1 MRNQRRNAMVLAG
14 ALAALV
20 VVALVVIFSGEEED
34 QTVTMARAEWSSG
47 YMQAEIYAQ
56 LIGELGYT
64 VEDPAGHT
72 LNPNAFYP
80 ALDSGQYDLWA
91 NGWFPTHDI
100 YLTAETAAGLEYDR
114 SIEAVGLQVD
124 SGALQGYMI
133 DKATADAMGITSM
146 SQLENASVAAVFD
159 QDGDGLADL
168 IGCNE
173 GWGCATIIDNH
184 IAELGWGDNVEQV
197 SGAYSELMQ
206 GVQARVAAGEPV
218 LFYVWTPNWT
228 YEALPPGV
236 DAVWLESA
244 ALEDD
249 EGTTEVR
256 GLAGCAGNPCDLGW
270 PVNSIRAVA
279 NSEFLD
285 SNADIRRLLEQVEI
299 PLTDIAAQNAKANP
313 DAKAD
318 AAAWISDNRALVDI
332 WLTNAR
338 G

>member
-1 MRNQRRNAMVLAG
+1 MRNQKRNAMVLAG

-20 VVALVVIFSGEEED
+20 IVALVVIFSGEEED
-34 QTVTMARAEWSSG
+34 QTVTMARANWSSG

-64 VEDPAGHT
+64 VSDPAEHE

-80 ALDSGQYDLWA
+80 ALDSGQYDLWV

-114 SIEAVGLQVD
+114 SIEAVGQQVE

-133 DKATADAMGITSM
+133 DKATADSMGITSM
-146 SQLENASVAAVFD
+146 SQLADASVAAVFD

-184 IAELGWGDNVEQV
+184 IAELGWGANVEQV
-197 SGAYSELMQ
+197 SGTYGELMQ
-206 GVQARVAAGEPV
+206 GVQSRVAAGDPV
-218 LFYVWTPNWT
+218 LFYAWTPNWT
-228 YEALPPGV
+228 YEELPPG
-236 DAVWLESA
+236 DAVVWLESP

-285 SNADIRRLLEQVEI
+285 DNADIRRLLEQVQI
-299 PLTDIAAQNAKANP
+299 PLDDIAAQNAAGS
-313 DAKAD
+313 DAKD
-318 AAAWISDNRALVDI
+318 AAAGWIADNRALVDI
-332 WLTNAR
+332 WLANAR

>member
-20 VVALVVIFSGEEED
+20 LVALAVILTGEEED
-34 QTVTMARAEWSSG
+34 PTVTMARADWSSG
-47 YMQAEIYAQ
+47 HMQAEIYAQ

-64 VEDPAGHT
+64 VEDPSGHT

-114 SIEAVGLQVD
+114 SIEAVGQQVE

-146 SQLENASVAAVFD
+146 SDLENSSTAAVFD

-184 IAELGWGDNVEQV
+184 IAELGWGANVEQV
-197 SGAYSELMQ
+197 SGTYGELMQ
-206 GVQARVAAGEPV
+206 GVQDRVAAGDPV
-218 LFYVWTPNWT
+218 LFYAWTPNWT
-228 YEALPPGV
+228 YEALPAG
-236 DAVWLESA
+236 DAVVWLESP

-285 SNADIRRLLEQVEI
+285 DNADIRRLLEQVQI
-299 PLTDIAAQNAKANP
+299 PLDDIAAQNARANP

-318 AAAWISDNRALVDI
+318 AAAWIADNRALVDI
-332 WLTNAR
+332 WLANAR